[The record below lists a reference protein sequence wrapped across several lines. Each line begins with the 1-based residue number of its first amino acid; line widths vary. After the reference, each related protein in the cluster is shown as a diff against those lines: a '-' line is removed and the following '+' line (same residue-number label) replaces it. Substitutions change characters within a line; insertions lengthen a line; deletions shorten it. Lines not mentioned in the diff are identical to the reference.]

1 MTMFRPLS
9 FMLLS
14 ALAPIAIAQYVPPD
28 PSGFQRI
35 IVEPYY
41 VADANDAADLDGG
54 ESVPVGARTYRVFV
68 DLKPGYKLLTV
79 GGFAQHPITFST
91 STSFFNNDDRGGSW
105 GEDINDI
112 HLNKNT
118 VAIDTWLSFG
128 AASDAHI
135 GVLKVDDPDG
145 SVVGGVNNDGGSTGT
160 PLLVNNAP
168 EMGIPLTSADG
179 LVPAASIPS
188 TVSVGTLPDFTESG
202 GSNAPYSNDNMGW
215 AVLGGYESPD
225 TTNRILIGQF
235 TTDGEFEFCLNLWVR
250 LPDELI
256 CSAPECHEYMEF
268 YANLLP
274 SDTAGTAVSG
284 DNKFTHPTLCFNSS
298 APVVDCA
305 GVPGG
310 NAQPGTACDDGNPD
324 TSNDVYNVDCACVG
338 EDCEGV
344 LGGSALPGTPCDDG
358 DPETLDDTWVTG
370 CTCDGI
376 VGLQE
381 RAPGVAMSVMPNPTE
396 GMVSVRMDLN
406 EGAAVTYVVRDAL
419 GQMVDRKD
427 LGVRSGE
434 QRLTLDLSGHATG
447 VYVLELRIGDQLTQT
462 RIIKQ

>member
-1 MTMFRPLS
+1 MTMFRSLS
-9 FMLLS
+9 FLLL
-14 ALAPIAIAQYVPPD
+14 ATMAPIAIAQYAPPD
-28 PSGFQRI
+28 PSGLQRI

-41 VADANDAADLDGG
+41 IADANDAADLDGG
-54 ESVPVGARTYRVFV
+54 ESVPQGARTYRVFV

-79 GGFAQHPITFST
+79 GGFEQHPITFST

-128 AASDAHI
+128 PASDAHV
-135 GVLKVDDPDG
+135 GVLKVDDTDG
-145 SVVGGVNNDGGSTGT
+145 SLVGGPNNDGGSTGT
-160 PLLVNNAP
+160 PLLVNNTP
-168 EMGIPLTSADG
+168 EMGIPLTTSDG
-179 LVPAASIPS
+179 LIATTTIPS
-188 TVSVGTLPDFTESG
+188 VVSVGTLPDLTESG
-202 GSNAPYSNDNMGW
+202 GSNTYSNDNMGW

-235 TTDGEFEFCLNLWVR
+235 TTDGEFTFCLNLWVR

-268 YANLLP
+268 YADLLP

-298 APVVDCA
+298 APVVDCL

-310 NAQPGTACDDGNPD
+310 IAQPGTTCDDGNAD

-344 LGGSALPGTPCDDG
+344 LGGGALPGTPCDDG

-376 VGLQE
+376 VGVQE
-381 RAPGVAMSVMPNPTE
+381 HTSNTLLSVMPNPTE
-396 GMVSVRMDLN
+396 GTVRVRMDLR
-406 EGAAVTYVVRDAL
+406 EGAAVSYVVRDAVGRSIMGQEL
-419 GQMVDRKD
+419 GIR
-427 LGVRSGE
+427 GGE
-434 QRLTLDLSGHATG
+434 LTLALDLSGQAAGIYLLEVRTG
-447 VYVLELRIGDQLTQT
+447 DELAQS